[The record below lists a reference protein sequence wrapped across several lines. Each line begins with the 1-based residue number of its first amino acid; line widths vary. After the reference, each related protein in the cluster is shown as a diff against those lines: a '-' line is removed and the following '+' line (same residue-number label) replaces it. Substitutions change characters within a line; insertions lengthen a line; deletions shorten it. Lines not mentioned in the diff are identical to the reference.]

1 MPTPPSTPPYPLTPV
16 QTRSPSPSTFPSP
29 PTSPSSGMTNP
40 MSPIQPAISLHQ
52 PNGKKGSSK
61 HNKIFRR
68 VRAVFRSFPIIT
80 PACKIPVSLHGNRLH
95 DGHVGGT
102 RMTGTLFG
110 HRKARVSLAIQE
122 SPGSLPIL
130 LLELTIPTG
139 KLLQDMGVGLVRIA
153 LECEKKANDKT
164 KIEDEP
170 IWTLFCNGRK
180 CGYAVKREP
189 TDEDL
194 NVMQTLRVVSM
205 GAGVIPTGDGA
216 DQPADGELTYMR
228 AFFERVAGSKDSE
241 TYYMLNPDGNN
252 GPELSLFFVRI

>member
-1 MPTPPSTPPYPLTPV
+1 
-16 QTRSPSPSTFPSP
+16 
-29 PTSPSSGMTNP
+29 MTNP
-40 MSPIQPAISLHQ
+40 MSPIRPAISLHQ
-52 PNGKKGSSK
+52 PNSKKGRSSK

-80 PACKIPVSLHGNRLH
+80 PACKIPVSLHGNRLP

-102 RMTGTLFG
+102 RMTGTLYG

-122 SPGSLPIL
+122 SPGSLPLL

-139 KLLQDMGVGLVRIA
+139 KLLQDMGAGLVRIA
-153 LECEKKANDKT
+153 LECEKKPNDKT

-180 CGYAVKREP
+180 CGYAAKREP
-189 TDEDL
+189 TDEDF

-205 GAGVIPTGDGA
+205 GAGVIPAGDGA

-252 GPELSLFFVRI
+252 GPELSLFFVRL

>member
-1 MPTPPSTPPYPLTPV
+1 
-16 QTRSPSPSTFPSP
+16 
-29 PTSPSSGMTNP
+29 

-189 TDEDL
+189 TNEDL

-216 DQPADGELTYMR
+216 DQPTDGELTYMR

-252 GPELSLFFVRI
+252 GPELSLFFVRL